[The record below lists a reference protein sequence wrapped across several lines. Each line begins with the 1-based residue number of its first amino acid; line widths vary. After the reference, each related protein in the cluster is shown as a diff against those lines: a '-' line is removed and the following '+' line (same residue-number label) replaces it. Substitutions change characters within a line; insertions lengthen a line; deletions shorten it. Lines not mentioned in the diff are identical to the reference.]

1 MLIYHVMT
9 SEKPPTLPT
18 LPMPTCPPSFTND
31 DLETAK
37 EIYKPLM
44 PQGDNALDKTL
55 VQGGAVRIVQAWG

>member
-1 MLIYHVMT
+1 
-9 SEKPPTLPT
+9 
-18 LPMPTCPPSFTND
+18 MPTCPPSFTND